1 MSDQT
6 DTLLTADYAESI
18 EAVEH
23 ARIAPEPIE
32 THRPGALL
40 TGTVP
45 EIDATLP
52 DWARE
57 GRQQAWER
65 FESLPMPARTE
76 QAWRFTSLGKM
87 DLDAYL
93 APRPVSSAT
102 REQLISRSVG
112 NERTAGR
119 MIFAND
125 HLLDRRVHAAEL
137 AAAGVIWKPL
147 ESAWQE
153 HGDLL
158 RPHFMTQEAM
168 LGSRKF
174 AALHRAYVRN
184 GTFLYVPRNVEVAL
198 PLEVFHW
205 LSGADGSTFPHTL
218 IIAEAGSKVTLVDY
232 FESDRAEETGFACA
246 VNDLIVGPGAKVT
259 YLCSQNWSEKTVS
272 FQINATTVER
282 DAAALSLHL
291 NLGASY
297 ARLESLSR
305 LAGAGGR
312 SDMLAATV
320 AEEAQE
326 FDQRTLQDHLE
337 PHTTSDL
344 LYKNALADT
353 SKTIFA
359 GLIRVEPKAQHTDA
373 YQKVRNLMLSD
384 EAEANSMPGLEILA
398 DEVRCT
404 HGATSGHIDAEELFY
419 LLARGIDQKTAQE
432 LIVQGF
438 LAEVLERLH
447 TEDVTPKLASLLAE
461 KFARMKRRQRQA
473 AAAAR
478 QRSAE

>member
-6 DTLLTADYAESI
+6 DTLLTADYAESA
-18 EAVEH
+18 EAADQ
-23 ARIAPEPIE
+23 ARIAPEAMESCKQGGLLNAPE
-32 THRPGALL
+32 TNADE
-40 TGTVP
+40 V
-45 EIDATLP
+45 LP
-52 DWARE
+52 PWVRE
-57 GRQQAWER
+57 SRRQAWEL
-65 FESLPMPARTE
+65 FTSLPMPARTE

-87 DLDAYL
+87 DLDTYL
-93 APRPVSSAT
+93 VPGAVSSAT
-102 REQLISRSVG
+102 REQLIARSVG

-125 HLLDRRVHAAEL
+125 HLLDRRVHASEL

-147 ESAWQE
+147 EAAWQE
-153 HGDLL
+153 HGELL
-158 RPHFMTQEAM
+158 RPHFMAQEAI

-174 AALHRAYVRN
+174 AALHQAYARN
-184 GTFLYVPRNVEVAL
+184 GTFLYVPKNVEVSL

-205 LSGADGSTFPHTL
+205 LSGADRSTFPHTL
-218 IIAEAGSKVTLVDY
+218 VIAEAGSKVTLVDY
-232 FESDRAEETGFACA
+232 FESDRPDEAGFACA

-259 YLCSQNWSEKTVS
+259 YLCAQNWNEKVVS
-272 FQINATTVER
+272 FQINSTTVGR

-291 NLGASY
+291 NLGAAY

-305 LAGAGGR
+305 LVGTGGR

-326 FDQRTLQDHLE
+326 FDQRTLQDHIE

-359 GLIRVEPKAQHTDA
+359 GLIRVEAQAQHTDA

-384 EAEANSMPGLEILA
+384 DAEANSMPGLEIMA

-419 LLARGIDQKTAQE
+419 LLARGIDRKTAQE

-438 LAEVLERLH
+438 LAEVLERLGDH
-447 TEDVTPKLASLLAE
+447 KVTPRMASLLAA
-461 KFARMKRRQRQA
+461 KFVRMKRRRQPL
-473 AAAAR
+473 
-478 QRSAE
+478 

>member
-18 EAVEH
+18 EAADQ
-23 ARIAPEPIE
+23 ARIAPEPTE
-32 THRPGALL
+32 VHRPGGLL
-40 TGTVP
+40 IAP
-45 EIDATLP
+45 EAEADENLP
-52 DWARE
+52 TWVQE
-57 GRQQAWER
+57 GRRQAWER
-65 FESLPMPARTE
+65 FVSLPMPARTE

-87 DLDAYL
+87 DLDTYL
-93 APRPVSSAT
+93 KPAPVSSAS
-102 REQLISRSVG
+102 REQLITRSVG

-125 HLLDRRVHAAEL
+125 HLLDRRVHAQEL
-137 AAAGVIWKPL
+137 ASAGVIWKPL
-147 ESAWQE
+147 EAAWQE
-153 HGDLL
+153 HGELL
-158 RPHFMTQEAM
+158 RPHFMAQDAI

-174 AALHRAYVRN
+174 AALHHAYARN
-184 GTFLYVPRNVEVAL
+184 GTFLHVPRNVEVAL
-198 PLEVFHW
+198 PLETFHW
-205 LSGADGSTFPHTL
+205 LSGADRATFPHTL

-232 FESDRAEETGFACA
+232 FESDRPEEAGFACA
-246 VNDLIVGPGAKVT
+246 VNDLVVGPGAKVT
-259 YLCSQNWSEKTVS
+259 YLCSQNWNEKVVS
-272 FQINATTVER
+272 FQINSTSVAR
-282 DAAALSLHL
+282 DAAALSLNL

-305 LAGAGGR
+305 LIGAGGR

-320 AEEAQE
+320 SEEAQE

-359 GLIRVEPKAQHTDA
+359 GLIRVEEKAQHTDA

-384 EAEANSMPGLEILA
+384 DAEANSMPGLEIMA

-438 LAEVLERLH
+438 LAEVFERLG
-447 TEDVTPKLASLLAE
+447 DRNVTPRLASLRAA
-461 KFARMKRRQRQA
+461 KFARMKRRRQTL
-473 AAAAR
+473 
-478 QRSAE
+478 

>member
-18 EAVEH
+18 EAADH
-23 ARIAPEPIE
+23 ARIAPEPME
-32 THRPGALL
+32 MHKRGGFL
-40 TGTVP
+40 TGAYP
-45 EIDATLP
+45 ETEETLP
-52 DWARE
+52 EWVRE
-57 GRQQAWER
+57 GRRQAWDR

-93 APRPVSSAT
+93 APQPVSSST
-102 REQLISRSVG
+102 REQLITRSVG
-112 NERTAGR
+112 NEHTAGR
-119 MIFAND
+119 MVFAND
-125 HLLDRRVHAAEL
+125 HLLDRRVHAPDL

-158 RPHFMTQEAM
+158 RPHFMAQEAM
-168 LGSRKF
+168 LCSRKF

-218 IIAEAGSKVTLVDY
+218 IIAEAGSKVTLIDY
-232 FESDRAEETGFACA
+232 FASDRPEEAGFACA
-246 VNDLIVGPGAKVT
+246 VNDLIVGPGAQVT
-259 YLCSQNWSEKTVS
+259 YLCAQNWSEKTVS

-291 NLGASY
+291 NLGAAY

-305 LAGAGGR
+305 LVGAGGR

-320 AEEAQE
+320 AEETQE
-326 FDQRTLQDHLE
+326 FDQRTLQDHIE

-359 GLIRVEPKAQHTDA
+359 GLIRVEPQAQHTDA

-384 EAEANSMPGLEILA
+384 DAEANSMPGLEIMA

-419 LLARGIDQKTAQE
+419 LLARGIDQKSAQE

-438 LAEVLERLH
+438 LAEVLERVRH
-447 TEDVTPKLASLLAE
+447 EEATPKLAALLAE
-461 KFARMKRRQRQA
+461 KFVRMKRRQRQTA
-473 AAAAR
+473 GMAR